1 MWVTQM
7 QGATMPV
14 CSDSCSLAGHPDSA
28 FRAQQRATAPVTASG
43 NRSKQTPLSVHSLP
57 PDEQP
62 RVSSTQLSSH
72 T

>member
-7 QGATMPV
+7 QGATTSA
-14 CSDSCSLAGHPDSA
+14 CSGRSSAGHSNSV
-28 FRAQQRATAPVTASG
+28 FRAQQRATAPVITPG

-57 PDEQP
+57 LTH
-62 RVSSTQLSSH
+62 VSSTHLSSH